1 MDAYDAHTKSRFL
14 LKANLV
20 LITGDTP
27 AVSKMLHLSGHNAKR
42 PCRACHLEGTPYRN
56 PAGRVTYYYPLQQPN
71 EFPDYITADTRTFH
85 ARKRSYATPDALPLR
100 SKEDYRRD
108 GEASALDSRLATST
122 GVKGISPFARLPTI
136 SIPVSSPFDVM
147 HLIFL
152 GLVGDLCD
160 LFNGTY
166 FKAGKVNEDTGLLSK
181 AQWITLGEEMAR
193 IDAPESYGRPPR
205 DIQFY
210 SGQFKAED
218 WSNFIM
224 HYLLP
229 LFYGLVNDATY
240 QALQRLVLAVSV
252 ATSYEISDNEIDEL
266 DLNLRLFSKWF
277 YDTFYGR
284 KYERLPACKYT
295 IHCLCHL
302 AGDIRNWGSA
312 SYFWQFSQVFPP
324 FIFV

>member
-1 MDAYDAHTKSRFL
+1 
-14 LKANLV
+14 
-20 LITGDTP
+20 
-27 AVSKMLHLSGHNAKR
+27 
-42 PCRACHLEGTPYRN
+42 
-56 PAGRVTYYYPLQQPN
+56 
-71 EFPDYITADTRTFH
+71 
-85 ARKRSYATPDALPLR
+85 
-100 SKEDYRRD
+100 
-108 GEASALDSRLATST
+108 
-122 GVKGISPFARLPTI
+122 
-136 SIPVSSPFDVM
+136 M

-166 FKAGKVNEDTGLLSK
+166 FKVGKVNEDTALLSD

-193 IDAPESYGRPPR
+193 IDAPESNGRAPR
-205 DIQFY
+205 DIHFY

-218 WSNFIM
+218 WSNFLI

-229 LFYGLVNDATY
+229 LSYGLVNDATY

-252 ATSYEISDNEIDEL
+252 ATSYKISYDEIDEV
-266 DLNLRLFSKWF
+266 DRNLRLFSKWF
-277 YDTFYGR
+277 YDMFYGR

-302 AGDIRNWGSA
+302 AEDIRNWGSA
-312 SYFWQFSQVFPP
+312 SYFWQFSQVYPI